1 MEISIG
7 PVFLFVRAGRKRN
20 MAWIEVCIAGLFE
33 VVWAVAMKSS
43 EGFTRLVPSVV
54 TICGL
59 VVSFVFLALATK
71 RLPLGTAYAVW
82 TGIGTVGTVIAG
94 DLLFQESIGP
104 IRFVFLAMIVAGIVG
119 LKLA

>member
-1 MEISIG
+1 
-7 PVFLFVRAGRKRN
+7 